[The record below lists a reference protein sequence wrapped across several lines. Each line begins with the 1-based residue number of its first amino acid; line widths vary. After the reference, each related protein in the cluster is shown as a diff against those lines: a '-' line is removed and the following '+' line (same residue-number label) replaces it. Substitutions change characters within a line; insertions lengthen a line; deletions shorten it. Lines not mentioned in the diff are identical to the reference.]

1 MERGEVSPLE
11 IQLAVGTVNR
21 MEQLAVALAHGADD
35 ELGRQAARCA
45 AALGA
50 SAAVRNQIKGSILN
64 IDPVAAASASIPD
77 LLDNAAFD
85 AAMQSAVQALQSF
98 AG

>member
-1 MERGEVSPLE
+1 M
-11 IQLAVGTVNR
+11 T
-21 MEQLAVALAHGADD
+21 ADD
-35 ELGRQAARCA
+35 VRAFQEDVRLHGLPGWLDGDLR
-45 AALGA
+45 ALGA
-50 SAAVRNQIKGSILN
+50 SASFRNQIKGSILN